1 MDAMPFKATL
11 CSKYW
16 IYKQVEYECIMNA
29 LFKGR
34 KKQQQRTKTISERP
48 APAWSAK
55 SWIAKV

>member
-29 LFKGR
+29 LFKER
-34 KKQQQRTKTISERP
+34 EKTATKN
-48 APAWSAK
+48 
-55 SWIAKV
+55 